1 MFSNIEV
8 RFSNN
13 RGKVLIKCLS
23 SNILAACSKILLKFT
38 IKGDRCSNI
47 RWRFSNIQSE
57 SSNKHYHAFKIRTR
71 FKNKKTGYGTLL
83 FTIIGPGGIYIE
95 QDEVLVTNGCSR
107 SRSRCMW

>member
-47 RWRFSNIQSE
+47 RWRFFNIQSE
-57 SSNKHYHAFKIRTR
+57 SSNKHYHAFKITNP
-71 FKNKKTGYGTLL
+71 FQKQKDWVWY
-83 FTIIGPGGIYIE
+83 TIVY
-95 QDEVLVTNGCSR
+95 NN
-107 SRSRCMW
+107 